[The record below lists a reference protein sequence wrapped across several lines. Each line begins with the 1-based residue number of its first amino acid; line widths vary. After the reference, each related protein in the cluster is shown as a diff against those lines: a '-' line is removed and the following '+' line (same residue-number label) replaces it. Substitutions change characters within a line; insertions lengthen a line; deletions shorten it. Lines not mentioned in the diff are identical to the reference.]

1 MGASRNGEF
10 WHALSQRIAR
20 GDRQAFDLAHRTL
33 GGSLRQM
40 ILRWSGTRALAEEI
54 AQNAWMQAWR
64 AVCEQRYDPS
74 RASFVTF
81 VYAIAHRLWLR
92 QRRQLAVRRRIERQI
107 EQQTPREQTDCPDP
121 AADLHQAELID
132 AVRAALRDAAGGLLD
147 AEELRV
153 LRGLAEGLSERELAA
168 QMSRSASTIH
178 ARKHAGLRKLAL
190 YLRQRGLH
198 APERTGGSGE

>member
-1 MGASRNGEF
+1 MDASRNGEF
-10 WHALSQRIAR
+10 WHALSLRIAR

-40 ILRWSGTRALAEEI
+40 ILRWSGTPAVAEDI

-64 AVCEQRYDPS
+64 AVCEQRYDPA

-92 QRRQLAVRRRIERQI
+92 QRRQLAVRRRIEQQI
-107 EQQTPREQTDCPDP
+107 EQQTPPQQTDSPDP
-121 AADLHQAELID
+121 AADLDRAELID
-132 AVRAALRDAAGGLLD
+132 AIRTALRDAAGGLLD

-168 QMSRSASTIH
+168 RMNRSASTVH
-178 ARKHAGLRKLAL
+178 ARKHAGLQKLAL
-190 YLRQRGLH
+190 YLRHRGLH
-198 APERTGGSGE
+198 APERSGNPGE